1 MKGRSKPE
9 VIHSF
14 QEKDISDRKGFSDNK
29 TPGMIQE
36 RCKFSKYLV
45 DWNRFRFRTV
55 VGLLGIVFL
64 LITMF
69 CAKYGKN
76 VTLGHA
82 RVSADPFSAE
92 LSCIGG
98 QYLEIGVS
106 NNNNN
111 KGQFCCPNILCDVD
125 IRCALTYF
133 YRICTNEVK
142 HFLKQR
148 HYKNISNEIDGILY
162 YTGRI
167 LPSHKQSNSN
177 ELSDVMLDL
186 STISFCVPLT
196 DKYSPVAYSI
206 VSEVHT
212 YHKDVKHAGV
222 ESVLRYCNMVAYII
236 GGRSLVKLYMQ
247 NCIRCRILKKKN
259 IQVEMGL
266 VPEGCLKIA
275 PAFYRTQVDLFGPF
289 DSYSNL
295 NKRKMSKSDGGLL
308 YWVLFNGFCKVFM
321 PSRIPKV
328 SSPR

>member
-1 MKGRSKPE
+1 MVQKR
-9 VIHSF
+9 F
-14 QEKDISDRKGFSDNK
+14 TF
-29 TPGMIQE
+29 
-36 RCKFSKYLV
+36 FKYLV
-45 DWNRFRFRTV
+45 DWNRFRFGTM
-55 VGLLGIVFL
+55 VGILGIVFL
-64 LITMF
+64 LITF
-69 CAKYGKN
+69 CAQYGKN
-76 VTLGHA
+76 VNLGHT
-82 RVSADPFSAE
+82 RLCSDPLSGE

-106 NNNNN
+106 NNN
-111 KGQFCCPNILCDVD
+111 KGQFCCPSGKVLCNVN
-125 IRCALTYF
+125 IRCRFTYF
-133 YRICTNEVK
+133 YRKCTHEVK

-148 HYKNISNEIDGILY
+148 HYNKISTEIDGILY